1 MDSKLCVELL
11 LTIGLQLP
19 TAGKKALRAA
29 SRRLRYVIEPLFCAV
44 STLVLNVADESQ
56 SQLEVLAGGTPWSF
70 CRKLTISSLAP
81 GGQGATGVKYT
92 LANHR
97 MHKHLRPALK
107 SLKGLRTLHWTIR
120 DSDDPWAQLV
130 VVEEMNA
137 LSAMRELR
145 LIDQTD
151 INDQFATLPPF
162 SNLRILS
169 IEAPGASWS
178 SDSRFLTWTRKLLQK
193 NRHLETLHF
202 TSRAGCAEMCQVLE
216 EHQICLKCVSIE
228 DAPGQLLRYL
238 ASYSGLEK
246 LYLNDLSSSQ
256 AEAFFERVLQKHEAS
271 LTVLRCTA
279 AGEGSCSFRQQ
290 HVPIISRLKRLQ
302 TLEMSVGGSDLS
314 STQKDAHI
322 VNQFLEMAENMPTL
336 RNISLLPVVRWSKC
350 GLDNARMHRGGMV
363 QIKAAM
369 EAFEKERGS
378 DKIRDLIKTH
388 RRQADELRQSFYLLW
403 CRR

>member
-11 LTIGLQLP
+11 LTIGLQLS
-19 TAGKKALRAA
+19 TTDKKALRAA
-29 SRRLRYVIEPLFCAV
+29 SKRLRYVIEPLFCAA

-56 SQLEVLAGGTPWSF
+56 SQLEVLAGGTPWSL
-70 CRKLTISSLAP
+70 CRKLNISSLAP
-81 GGQGATGVKYT
+81 GGQGATGVKFT

-137 LSAMRELR
+137 HSAMHDLR
-145 LIDQTD
+145 LTDQTD

-162 SNLRILS
+162 SNLRTLRIQ
-169 IEAPGASWS
+169 APGASWS
-178 SDSRFLTWTRKLLQK
+178 SDSRFLAWTRKLLQK

-202 TSRAGCAEMCQVLE
+202 ASRAGCAEMCQVLE
-216 EHQICLKCVSIE
+216 EQQIRLKCVSIE

-238 ASYSGLEK
+238 ASYSGLEQ
-246 LYLNDLSSSQ
+246 LYLNDLGSSQ
-256 AEAFFERVLQKHEAS
+256 ADEFFGSVLPKHEAS

-279 AGEGSCSFRQQ
+279 DGEGPCFRQQ
-290 HVPIISRLKRLQ
+290 HVPIISKLKRLQ
-302 TLEMSVGGSDLS
+302 MLEMSVNGSDLG
-314 STQKDAHI
+314 STQKDTNI
-322 VNQFLEMAENMPTL
+322 VNLFLEMAENMPAL
-336 RNISLLPVVRWSKC
+336 RNINLLPVIPWSKC
-350 GLDNARMHRGGMV
+350 GLGHSRAKRGGMDR
-363 QIKAAM
+363 IEAAM

-378 DKIRDLIKTH
+378 DKIRHLIETH
-388 RRQADELRQSFYLLW
+388 RRQADKLRSSFSLLW
-403 CRR
+403 